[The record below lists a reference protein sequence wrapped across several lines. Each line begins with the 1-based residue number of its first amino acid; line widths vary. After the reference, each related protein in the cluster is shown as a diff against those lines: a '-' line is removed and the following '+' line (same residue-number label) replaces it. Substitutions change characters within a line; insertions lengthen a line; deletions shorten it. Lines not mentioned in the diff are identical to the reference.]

1 MMDYLEIAET
11 TLNESTMHDA
21 KLDREVKKMLLGEE
35 DKVQWG
41 EILRTFCQLQKGR
54 MEIALESLTKRQL
67 DMLID
72 SAQTVKEDVQQ
83 STLEAAKT
91 ELLRLGLTPEE
102 FIAFISGVPAAAATT
117 DDKVITKSGR
127 VNYKLTYGKTR
138 SEIIDEIVEVG
149 ELTPPISSVQM
160 KIVIK
165 KHRLP
170 YADLS
175 ESIWYSAAYEYN
187 TKHGVSLTK

>member
-1 MMDYLEIAET
+1 
-11 TLNESTMHDA
+11 MHDA
-21 KLDREVKKMLLGEE
+21 KLDREIKKMLLGEE

-102 FIAFISGVPAAAATT
+102 FIQFLGGGVPAATI
-117 DDKVITKSGR
+117 DDNVVTKSGR

-160 KIVIK
+160 KMVIK

-175 ESIWYSAAYEYN
+175 DTMWYSAAYEYN